1 MKALLNRLLSLLDF
15 IRIFGVAVAFFF
27 GYQRG
32 FEADY
37 YNPQAQLHFLL
48 SLLGT
53 KPSARCHLQ

>member
-15 IRIFGVAVAFFF
+15 IRIFGVAVVFFF

-48 SLLGT
+48 SLLGI
-53 KPSARCHLQ
+53 KPSA